1 MATRARRKE
10 ASVGRR
16 TESQPVFES
25 QRLPQLG
32 RSASQPPRQAGDEI
46 FSIMVMR
53 QLQMRKDLAGQARQA
68 SKNLPRLDCPSQNH
82 QEQAA
87 ILIAS
92 MAEAVSNGARFGKH
106 RKEAHVPTDPDHWP
120 ALVQQAALAA
130 SSAAA
135 AEASGISLDTR
146 GYSKTSMG
154 SMRSVEEHLSPFA
167 IALNRRRARE
177 AKAREEHA
185 EREAPTKVKE
195 EATRPETPAYPSPFK
210 EQPPPPPMP
219 PDWSER
225 LWEDKK
231 RELAEERSR
240 RAPKPQPQAERQPDF
255 VQPEPPPA
263 PPREDSLPAWRPWR
277 CPIFPWTKNP
287 EERPPAPGPAHGF
300 CAPGAPPRAP
310 AAPSAPGAGLSGARA
325 MPRAAGAAGPGKGP
339 GPPPDAKS
347 PVGHSWNWG
356 SGIFA
361 GNKVKPLFQV
371 PQAADLEAKRTRE
384 LIAQLE
390 EEMQKT
396 RVLPLEERKRVF
408 KDLQRRFHPDKNPL
422 EEQSATLAFQHLM
435 DSRHSYLRP

>member
-225 LWEDKK
+225 LWEET
-231 RELAEERSR
+231 RSVSWRRSGRGERPNHSR
-240 RAPKPQPQAERQPDF
+240 RQSGSQTLCSPSRRLLLPERT
-255 VQPEPPPA
+255 
-263 PPREDSLPAWRPWR
+263 R
-277 CPIFPWTKNP
+277 C
-287 EERPPAPGPAHGF
+287 R
-300 CAPGAPPRAP
+300 PGARGAAQSSPGQRIRRSGPRRRARRMDSAPRA
-310 AAPSAPGAGLSGARA
+310 R
-325 MPRAAGAAGPGKGP
+325 PRARPRRLRRLAPAFPALGPCRGRLARQGLAKAQGRRRTPKAPWATAGIGAPA
-339 GPPPDAKS
+339 S
-347 PVGHSWNWG
+347 S
-356 SGIFA
+356 
-361 GNKVKPLFQV
+361 
-371 PQAADLEAKRTRE
+371 R
-384 LIAQLE
+384 
-390 EEMQKT
+390 
-396 RVLPLEERKRVF
+396 
-408 KDLQRRFHPDKNPL
+408 
-422 EEQSATLAFQHLM
+422 ATK
-435 DSRHSYLRP
+435 

>member
-1 MATRARRKE
+1 SCPLPWAWLAILLWRFTRAKESYMRHAAQHERRVVAENWSGTSNMRGPITVKVSSMSGE
-10 ASVGRR
+10 LREIRGFSEYSVILQLRR
-16 TESQPVFES
+16 AVAEVFDTDFDFVGLLFGAELLRPDVDF
-25 QRLPQLG
+25 QTFGQLG
-32 RSASQPPRQAGDEI
+32 MVDGCAVSFVRSDPEGLPRAE
-46 FSIMVMR
+46 
-53 QLQMRKDLAGQARQA
+53 KLAGACETNAFAFFRRNRNVYKA
-68 SKNLPRLDCPSQNH
+68 LDCQHLGQLRLARATVGNFGANYTKGWNCDGCEKHFANGTMLHRCDVPTFSYCMDFQ
-82 QEQAA
+82 
-87 ILIAS
+87 
-92 MAEAVSNGARFGKH
+92 AEAVSNGARFGKH

-167 IALNRRRARE
+167 IALSRRRARE
-177 AKAREEHA
+177 AKAREEHE

-287 EERPPAPGPAHGF
+287 E
-300 CAPGAPPRAP
+300 
-310 AAPSAPGAGLSGARA
+310 
-325 MPRAAGAAGPGKGP
+325 
-339 GPPPDAKS
+339 
-347 PVGHSWNWG
+347 
-356 SGIFA
+356 
-361 GNKVKPLFQV
+361 
-371 PQAADLEAKRTRE
+371 
-384 LIAQLE
+384 
-390 EEMQKT
+390 
-396 RVLPLEERKRVF
+396 
-408 KDLQRRFHPDKNPL
+408 
-422 EEQSATLAFQHLM
+422 
-435 DSRHSYLRP
+435 